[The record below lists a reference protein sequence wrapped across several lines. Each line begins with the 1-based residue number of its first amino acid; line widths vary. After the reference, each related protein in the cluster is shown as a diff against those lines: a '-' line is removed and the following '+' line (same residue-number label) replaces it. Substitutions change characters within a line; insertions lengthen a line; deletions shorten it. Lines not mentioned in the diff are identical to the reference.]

1 MTEKE
6 IQAIKTREDIHS
18 MRFLI
23 QNNSR
28 DLLLFDLITQT
39 GIPVKHLLQLQVN
52 SLKNVTPGEL
62 LEIPVPETEKHHRI
76 RLTGDIYESF
86 RNYLKKEQPGENEYI
101 FKSRKGDKP
110 LMIQSVSRLVK
121 GWFEKAGFTE
131 LNGVLSLHKTWE
143 LYFKDNK
150 PEPHKDVD
158 DNGLHEISYCSVQE
172 EVYSQLLQAIIS
184 TKMKPGEKIVT
195 DRIAKKM
202 NVSRIPVREALKRLE
217 TKGLIYTLKN
227 RGLFVSQLSVD
238 TMRKLVELRLINEK
252 AAVYN
257 ATNRRDTKLIGQLE
271 HIHQKY
277 IEEWEKDKPNS
288 LIFHVNREFHFALYQ
303 HADNQVLM
311 DIISMLWDRFTPYL
325 YVMIDQT
332 EILSNQIDIDF
343 HEGMLNGVREKNPRK
358 VFKWLEA
365 DIYETVRI
373 LEEYFRL
380 LTVTPGAPRQG

>member
-6 IQAIKTREDIHS
+6 IQAIKTKADIQAI
-18 MRFLI
+18 RLVI

-28 DLLLFDLITQT
+28 DILLFDLITQT
-39 GIPVKHLLQLQVN
+39 GIPVKHLLQLRVN
-52 SLKNVTPGEL
+52 PLKDVAPDGL
-62 LEIPVPETEKHHRI
+62 FLIPVPETERHHRI
-76 RLTGDIYESF
+76 KLTKDIFESF
-86 RNYLKKEQPGENEYI
+86 QKYLKKEQPEGNEFI

-110 LMIQSVSRLVK
+110 LVIQSVSRLVK

-143 LYFKDNK
+143 RHFKESG
-150 PEPHKDVD
+150 PEPHKIVE
-158 DNGLHEISYCSVQE
+158 DNGLHEIAFSSVQDG
-172 EVYSQLLQAIIS
+172 VYAQLLQAIIS
-184 TKMKPGEKIVT
+184 TKIKPGEKIVT
-195 DRIAKKM
+195 DRIAKQM

-217 TKGLIYTLKN
+217 TKGLVYTFKN
-227 RGLFVSQLSVD
+227 RGLFASELSVD

-252 AAVYN
+252 AAIYN
-257 ATNRRDTKLIGQLE
+257 ATNRRDRKLIEQLE
-271 HIHQKY
+271 HFHQKY

-288 LIFHVNREFHFALYQ
+288 LIFHVNREFHFTLYQ

-311 DIISMLWDRFTPYL
+311 DIISLLWDRFTPYL

-343 HEGMLNGVREKNPRK
+343 HEGMLDGVREKNPQK

-365 DIYETVRI
+365 DVYETKRI
-373 LEEYFRL
+373 LEEYFKL
-380 LTVTPGAPRQG
+380 LSVTP